1 MNKIYLTNQDIQKY
15 VANIVSQM
23 YADNWR
29 PDYIVGITRGGLIPS
44 VMLSHYTGIKMHTLD
59 VRLRDGDGECESNC
73 WMAEDAFGM
82 FQMGSEYACKKILIV
97 DDINDTGA
105 TFNWI
110 MKDWASGCLPNDPR
124 WEDKIWGHNVR
135 FAALIDN
142 VASECK
148 VEMSYTGTDI
158 NKAEDPSWIVF
169 PFEEWW

>member
-1 MNKIYLTNQDIQKY
+1 MNKIYLTNQDIEKY
-15 VANIVSQM
+15 LANIVSQM

-73 WMAEDAFGM
+73 WMAEDA
-82 FQMGSEYACKKILIV
+82 QAEKNILIL

-110 MKDWASGCLPNDPR
+110 MEDWHSSVYNMPDT
-124 WEDKIWGHNVR
+124 IWGNNVR

-142 VASECK
+142 VVSECK
-148 VEMSYTGTDI
+148 VEMSYTGTEI

>member
-1 MNKIYLTNQDIQKY
+1 MNKLYLTNQDIEKY
-15 VANIVSQM
+15 LANIVSQM

-59 VRLRDGDGECESNC
+59 VRLRDGDDECESNC
-73 WMAEDAFGM
+73 WMAEDA
-82 FQMGSEYACKKILIV
+82 QAEKNILV
-97 DDINDTGA
+97 LDDINDTGA

-110 MKDWASGCLPNDPR
+110 MEDWHSSVYNMPDT
-124 WEDKIWGHNVR
+124 IWGNNVR

-142 VASECK
+142 VVSECK
-148 VEMSYTGTDI
+148 VEMSYTGTEI
-158 NKAEDPSWIVF
+158 NKAEDPNWIVF

>member
-1 MNKIYLTNQDIQKY
+1 MNKIYLTNQDIEKY
-15 VANIVSQM
+15 LANIVSQM

-59 VRLRDGDGECESNC
+59 VRLRNGDGECESNC
-73 WMAEDAFGM
+73 WMAEDA
-82 FQMGSEYACKKILIV
+82 QAEKNILIL

-110 MKDWASGCLPNDPR
+110 MEDWHSSVYNMPDT
-124 WEDKIWGHNVR
+124 IWGDNVR

-142 VASECK
+142 AASECK
-148 VEMSYTGTDI
+148 VEMSYTGTEI
-158 NKAEDPSWIVF
+158 NKAEDPSWIVL

>member
-1 MNKIYLTNQDIQKY
+1 MKKVY
-15 VANIVSQM
+15 VTWDDVQRQAQEILRQM
-23 YADNWR
+23 HLDDWR

-73 WMAEDAFGM
+73 WMAEDA
-82 FQMGSEYACKKILIV
+82 QAEKNILIL

-110 MKDWASGCLPNDPR
+110 MQDWHSSVYNMPDT
-124 WEDKIWGHNVR
+124 IWGHNVR

-148 VEMSYTGTDI
+148 VEMSYTGTEI

>member
-73 WMAEDAFGM
+73 WMAEDAQAG
-82 FQMGSEYACKKILIV
+82 KNILIL

-110 MKDWASGCLPNDPR
+110 MQDWHSSVYNMPDT
-124 WEDKIWGHNVR
+124 IWGDNVR
-135 FAALIDN
+135 FATLIDN

-148 VEMSYTGTDI
+148 VEMSYTGTEI